1 MEEPIGLLESEFER
15 ALAAMPTAAATDN
28 VVQISD
34 AMRSH
39 GVVRERERRFNDLLD
54 ALPAAVYT
62 TDAAGRITYYNQA
75 AAELWGQRPLLG
87 TAEWCGS
94 WKLYWPDA
102 TPMAHEQSPLAL
114 ALKERRPV
122 RGLEAMCERPDG
134 TRVPFIP

>member
-1 MEEPIGLLESEFER
+1 MEKSIDRLPD
-15 ALAAMPTAAATDN
+15 PTTASTAEN
-28 VVQISD
+28 VV
-34 AMRSH
+34 A
-39 GVVRERERRFNDLLD
+39 VVGSLRAQATSRDREHRFNDLLD

-102 TPMAHEQSPLAL
+102 TPMAHDECPMAL
-114 ALKERRPV
+114 ALKERR
-122 RGLEAMCERPDG
+122 A
-134 TRVPFIP
+134 